1 MADLNDR
8 YEREHRR
15 EIRRLQAEIHAEFY
29 AVIDAII
36 AGTVGLRLVEGTFRL
51 SDYPH
56 LQSLVQSQLLQF
68 RGRVQGLI
76 ETAAK
81 QRWGLS
87 RQKMTELMKRR
98 FDVDNFP
105 IAIETLLNAPREE
118 AAQAFLSRKV
128 AGKTLSDRVWKLTY
142 QFQAQIESGLFVG
155 LQDGASAATMAR
167 DLKQYLRHPDK
178 LFRRVRDAKG
188 RLVLSKN
195 ARRFHPGQ
203 GVYRSSYKNALRL
216 SRETVNES
224 YREADHQQWKELPMV
239 LGVEVRL
246 SDRHPQFDMCDH
258 LKGIYPVG
266 FKFTGWHIQCICY
279 AVPVLPTREQYLE
292 YERAILEGR
301 EDRFEFTGV
310 IKNPPAG
317 FGKWV
322 NENQERVARWKR
334 KPQFMIE
341 NRRFI

>member
-15 EIRRLQAEIHAEFY
+15 EIRRLQAEIQAEFY

-51 SDYPH
+51 SDYPR

-81 QRWGLS
+81 QRWGVS
-87 RQKMTELMKRR
+87 RQKITDLMKRR

-105 IAIETLLNAPREE
+105 IAIESLLNAPREE

-155 LQDGASAATMAR
+155 LQEGTSAATMAR

-188 RLVLSKN
+188 RLVLSQN

-216 SRETVNES
+216 SRETV
-224 YREADHQQWKELPMV
+224 
-239 LGVEVRL
+239 
-246 SDRHPQFDMCDH
+246 
-258 LKGIYPVG
+258 
-266 FKFTGWHIQCICY
+266 
-279 AVPVLPTREQYLE
+279 
-292 YERAILEGR
+292 
-301 EDRFEFTGV
+301 
-310 IKNPPAG
+310 
-317 FGKWV
+317 
-322 NENQERVARWKR
+322 
-334 KPQFMIE
+334 
-341 NRRFI
+341 